1 MWFWRNKK
9 MSKIVVVGANHAGTA
24 AINTML
30 DNYSGNEV
38 VVLERNFNTSFLG
51 CGMALWIGDQIQGGG
66 EGLFYSSPEQL
77 REKGAKVSIN
87 TEVEK
92 IDFDKKIIYYL
103 NKEDGK
109 VEESYDKLILAT
121 GSLPIIPPIPGREL
135 ENVQQVKLYQD
146 AQAVIEKLELGGI
159 NHVTVVG
166 SGYIGVELAEAF
178 KRKGKEVALLDI
190 ADGCLTGY
198 YDPEFSNLMKQNLI
212 DNGIDCKF
220 GQALEEIKGDKKVE
234 AVKTSN
240 EEFATDM
247 VILCV
252 GFRPN
257 TELGKGKLE
266 QFKNGAYIVNKKQE
280 TSVKDVY
287 AIGDCATVYDNA
299 VDGINYIALATNA
312 VRSGIIAAHNACG
325 TAIESIGVQGSNG
338 ISIYGLHLISTGL
351 TAEKAAKFGYEV
363 ETTSFEDNQR
373 PEFMKENDIV
383 KIKIVYD
390 KKTRRVLGMQCASRY
405 DMSMV
410 NHMFSLAIQEHVT
423 IDRIALLDIFF
434 LPHFNKPYN
443 YITMAALT
451 AK

>member
-1 MWFWRNKK
+1 

-92 IDFDKKIIYYL
+92 IDFDKKIIYYS

-146 AQAVIEKLELGGI
+146 AQAVIEKLKLSGI

-287 AIGDCATVYDNA
+287 AIGECATVYDNA

>member
-1 MWFWRNKK
+1 

-92 IDFDKKIIYYL
+92 IDFDKKIIYYS

-146 AQAVIEKLELGGI
+146 AQAVIEKLKLGGI

-234 AVKTSN
+234 AVKTPN

>member
-1 MWFWRNKK
+1 

-92 IDFDKKIIYYL
+92 IDFDKKIIYYS

-178 KRKGKEVALLDI
+178 KRKGKEVALFDI

-390 KKTRRVLGMQCASRY
+390 KKSRRVLGMQCASRY

>member
-1 MWFWRNKK
+1 

-92 IDFDKKIIYYL
+92 IDFDKKIIYYS

-390 KKTRRVLGMQCASRY
+390 KKSRRVLGMQCASRY
-405 DMSMV
+405 DMSMA

>member
-1 MWFWRNKK
+1 

-92 IDFDKKIIYYL
+92 IDFDKKIIYYS

-166 SGYIGVELAEAF
+166 SGYIGVELVEAF

>member
-1 MWFWRNKK
+1 

-92 IDFDKKIIYYL
+92 IDFDKKIIYYS

-351 TAEKAAKFGYEV
+351 TAEKADKFGYEV

-390 KKTRRVLGMQCASRY
+390 KKARRVLGMQCASRY